1 MSVATFPFTR
11 ETSLLLNAVA
21 LACYSLRDAYSKK
34 SATQCHRVL
43 LSVSE
48 FSLDISGLNIGREI
62 SYIREGFCFIF
73 SVLTLFAFYEWI

>member
-21 LACYSLRDAYSKK
+21 LACYSLRDDYSKT
-34 SATQCHRVL
+34 SATHCHRVL

-48 FSLDISGLNIGREI
+48 FSRDICVLNIGREI
-62 SYIREGFCFIF
+62 TYIREGFCFIF
-73 SVLTLFAFYEWI
+73 SVLTLFVFYK